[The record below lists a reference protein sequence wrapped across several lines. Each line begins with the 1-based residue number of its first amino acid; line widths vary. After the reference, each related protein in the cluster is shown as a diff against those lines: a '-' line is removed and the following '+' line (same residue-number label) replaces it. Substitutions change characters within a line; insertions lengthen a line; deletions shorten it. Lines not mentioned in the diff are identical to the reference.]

1 MIDTQKYLGTFFKGT
16 KNPSLEAMEY
26 FMNHFEW
33 CCDKLKIIHI
43 AGTNGKGSVL
53 ETLTNILI
61 KQGYKVGKF
70 LSPHLIRYN
79 ERLSIKMDKKVKVV
93 SLVSQRVVLTVPDI
107 RLRRVWERKGATMV
121 IPFEQLEEAMYSPGV
136 ENMFRNGILGI
147 DDMEVKI
154 ALGLEPEDAKEPVNI
169 ITLNDDQRK
178 RYLKVMPVA
187 EFRQK
192 VKELPIEQINELA
205 AYAIA
210 NEIMDY
216 DKSEIIQ
223 QYVDVDIMK
232 AIKLNR
238 DDQATVKEK

>member
-1 MIDTQKYLGTFFKGT
+1 
-16 KNPSLEAMEY
+16 
-26 FMNHFEW
+26 
-33 CCDKLKIIHI
+33 
-43 AGTNGKGSVL
+43 
-53 ETLTNILI
+53 
-61 KQGYKVGKF
+61 
-70 LSPHLIRYN
+70 
-79 ERLSIKMDKKVKVV
+79 MDKKVKVV

-169 ITLNDDQRK
+169 ITLNDEQRK

-192 VKELPIEQINELA
+192 LKELPIEQINELA

-223 QYVDVDIMK
+223 QYIDVDIMK

>member
-1 MIDTQKYLGTFFKGT
+1 
-16 KNPSLEAMEY
+16 
-26 FMNHFEW
+26 MN
-33 CCDKLKIIHI
+33 
-43 AGTNGKGSVL
+43 
-53 ETLTNILI
+53 
-61 KQGYKVGKF
+61 
-70 LSPHLIRYN
+70 
-79 ERLSIKMDKKVKVV
+79 KKVKVV

-169 ITLNDDQRK
+169 I
-178 RYLKVMPVA
+178 
-187 EFRQK
+187 QK

>member
-1 MIDTQKYLGTFFKGT
+1 MIKNQLYPYIEEYINSFLYGFT
-16 KNPSLEAMEY
+16 KEQLDELQFDNA
-26 FMNHFEW
+26 FMN
-33 CCDKLKIIHI
+33 
-43 AGTNGKGSVL
+43 
-53 ETLTNILI
+53 
-61 KQGYKVGKF
+61 
-70 LSPHLIRYN
+70 
-79 ERLSIKMDKKVKVV
+79 
-93 SLVSQRVVLTVPDI
+93 
-107 RLRRVWERKGATMV
+107 MV
-121 IPFEQLEEAMYSPGV
+121 REGMLY
-136 ENMFRNGILGI
+136 I
-147 DDMEVKI
+147 DDMDAKKEM
-154 ALGLEPEDAKEPVNI
+154 GLEPEDAKEPVNI
-169 ITLNDDQRK
+169 ITLNDEQRK